1 VARIEGQQRTTLLE
15 IEEKAV
21 RYLKDCAGAAAA
33 EQALRAYRDRHR
45 SSMMARASEAFR
57 TISRGAYTGLGTQL
71 DRDTQLDFADLCP
84 VLQTQAQKFAASE
97 TMRTACS
104 TGGCH
109 RYRSKGILE
118 RAELI
123 NVPARPG

>member
-1 VARIEGQQRTTLLE
+1 LRR
-15 IEEKAV
+15 
-21 RYLKDCAGAAAA
+21 RRRA

-45 SSMMARASEAFR
+45 SSMIARASEAFR

-104 TGGCH
+104 TGAAIATV
-109 RYRSKGILE
+109 RRVFWS
-118 RAELI
+118 AP
-123 NVPARPG
+123 N